1 MYNVELLKKMI
12 NIYIYIYIYII
23 FSGCDDYHPESH
35 NDISF
40 QFIGE
45 QF

>member
-1 MYNVELLKKMI
+1 MYNVELLKKM
-12 NIYIYIYIYII
+12 IYIYIYII

-35 NDISF
+35 NGISF